1 MTLSENF
8 TLSCSLTDAH
18 FIVSAVVINKKT
30 ADLLA
35 QRLANVDRYFKTI
48 KFLSIKI
55 RHSNIT

>member
-1 MTLSENF
+1 MMTLSENF

-35 QRLANVDRYFKTI
+35 QRLANECRSSLQND
-48 KFLSIKI
+48 KI
-55 RHSNIT
+55 P